1 MTQRGSRLPFSVIP
15 WDTDFLLPLKDMAD
29 RATGGRPGRAV
40 IVFPNS
46 RPRRY
51 MEELYRREGRPMRL
65 PRMVTVDEL
74 RELCRA
80 AWVRTPPLRRA
91 EMPDMIALLRR
102 CVTRVARSRPSDS
115 PLRDLDR
122 PGGMAR
128 FLPWGMRLAELLE
141 ECANQMAEIRPLEA
155 VDGVLPF
162 AAALLAVWLL
172 YSAVAVRYL
181 HRQSLVERIKT
192 VE

>member
-91 EMPDMIALLRR
+91 EMPDMIALLR
-102 CVTRVARSRPSDS
+102 D
-115 PLRDLDR
+115 
-122 PGGMAR
+122 PGGA
-128 FLPWGMRLAELLE
+128 FP
-141 ECANQMAEIRPLEA
+141 
-155 VDGVLPF
+155 PF
-162 AAALLAVWLL
+162 
-172 YSAVAVRYL
+172 
-181 HRQSLVERIKT
+181 
-192 VE
+192 